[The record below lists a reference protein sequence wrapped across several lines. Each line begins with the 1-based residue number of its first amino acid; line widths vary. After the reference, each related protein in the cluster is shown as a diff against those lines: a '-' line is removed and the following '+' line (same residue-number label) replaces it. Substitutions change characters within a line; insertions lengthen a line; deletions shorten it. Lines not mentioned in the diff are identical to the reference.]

1 MSDAPLPPSTGPA
14 AGPIPGP
21 ASLAGGGIA
30 DAHAERIVVTQG
42 GIEHATA
49 GTIDVRAGGIA
60 HARASGAISVRAGGI
75 AIARAPR
82 VEVAAGQVALALAD
96 EVRLR
101 LASLSLA
108 AARVV
113 HVDRSLVQTVIGQ
126 RVRIEGRSPVL
137 VVIAR
142 TVEGE
147 VRPLLDWRGALA
159 AGAVL
164 ALAQVV
170 LRVRRR
176 DG

>member
-1 MSDAPLPPSTGPA
+1 MHGSAPDPEAPA
-14 AGPIPGP
+14 PGTVHVTQ
-21 ASLAGGGIA
+21 GGLENA
-30 DAHAERIVVTQG
+30 TAQRIVVTQG

-49 GTIDVRAGGIA
+49 ETIDVRAGGIA
-60 HARASGAISVRAGGI
+60 NARGGGTISVRAGGI

-82 VEVAAGQVALALAD
+82 VEVGAGQVALALAD

-113 HVDRSLVQTVIGQ
+113 HIDRSLVQTVIGQ

-164 ALAQVV
+164 AFAQVV